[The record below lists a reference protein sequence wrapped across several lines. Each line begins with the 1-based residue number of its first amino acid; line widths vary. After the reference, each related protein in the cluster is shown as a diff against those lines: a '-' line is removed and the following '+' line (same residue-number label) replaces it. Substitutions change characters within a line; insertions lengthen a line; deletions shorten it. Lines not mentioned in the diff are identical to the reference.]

1 MQVEGTVSHGYV
13 AYRPAGCWGISHQAA
28 GQELLVAERPLVFKG
43 SGRGV
48 RTGVSAARSQG
59 RPGFG
64 VT

>member
-1 MQVEGTVSHGYV
+1 MLLTDLLD
-13 AYRPAGCWGISHQAA
+13 AGGISHQAA

-43 SGRGV
+43 SGREM

-64 VT
+64 IT